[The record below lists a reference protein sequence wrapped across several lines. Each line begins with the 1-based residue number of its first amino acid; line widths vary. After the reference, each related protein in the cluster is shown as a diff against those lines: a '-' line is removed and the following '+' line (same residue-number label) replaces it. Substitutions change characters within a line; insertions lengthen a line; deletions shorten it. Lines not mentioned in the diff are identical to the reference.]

1 MESSGV
7 PPCCPTPASAFFC
20 VCVVIWLSEII
31 WVMLVSSLFPL
42 PQQQKIL
49 EKIRGLSLEWRVL
62 YTKWLWCFSLGQ
74 GSKGGLTSWR
84 REWSMEDDNSCC
96 KTADGL
102 LSFVCLQVTC
112 IFININI
119 FINIFINKHISFVL
133 TYT

>member
-20 VCVVIWLSEII
+20 VCVVILLSEII

-62 YTKWLWCFSLGQ
+62 YTKWL
-74 GSKGGLTSWR
+74 
-84 REWSMEDDNSCC
+84 
-96 KTADGL
+96 
-102 LSFVCLQVTC
+102 
-112 IFININI
+112 
-119 FINIFINKHISFVL
+119 
-133 TYT
+133 